1 MSTSKKQRLEEAPT
15 AAAAE
20 HSVPAASAPSGGAA
34 PEAVGSS
41 STTIDLWPLISDWVQ
56 AKRSAGATPA
66 AVLDSLGL
74 QLTREATT
82 RDEDSVW
89 AMVALVVAEYRQ
101 RLEPRRRLKEMDTL
115 ENVVQLLRSRS
126 NILVLTRPPTP
137 DDSHPQGWQ
146 PPHHTLTRLL
156 PPTQVIIGAGASAA
170 TGIPD
175 FRKLEGVHKEV
186 AERFQLPGPLSLF
199 DAHYFVTNPLA
210 LCLVAKSLLPGVHP
224 PSRSHRFVR
233 ALEAR
238 GKLLRGYTENIDGL
252 EAAAGVERVVACHGS
267 VATATCLACKHRVNW
282 TGVRARLEAE
292 AAPRCDECSHAL
304 NLLKPDLSCY
314 GETGADLDARLRDDL
329 GRAGALVVLGAG
341 LRVHPLAT
349 IPALLDPSVPQILI
363 GPEAVLPAHAWDVHL
378 QGDCDEVIDHLCAAL
393 EWDLPLAPA
402 PLDAVS
408 AADDSL
414 ESEEADSAAATALAE
429 SSGEAA
435 GASATSAA
443 PLAAPRFA
451 PPNRYVF
458 GACGD
463 GAEVGAQTPLAVHHA
478 ATYPKQL
485 RRSYSSSAPSSW
497 EPKPPASCVTIED
510 GADAPS
516 PQGKQGQAT
525 ATATADAPI
534 AAASSSNGGTSVA
547 NGT

>member
-1 MSTSKKQRLEEAPT
+1 M
-15 AAAAE
+15 
-20 HSVPAASAPSGGAA
+20 
-34 PEAVGSS
+34 
-41 STTIDLWPLISDWVQ
+41 
-56 AKRSAGATPA
+56 
-66 AVLDSLGL
+66 
-74 QLTREATT
+74 
-82 RDEDSVW
+82 
-89 AMVALVVAEYRQ
+89 
-101 RLEPRRRLKEMDTL
+101 
-115 ENVVQLLRSRS
+115 
-126 NILVLTRPPTP
+126 
-137 DDSHPQGWQ
+137 
-146 PPHHTLTRLL
+146 
-156 PPTQVIIGAGASAA
+156 IIGAGASAA

-175 FRKLEGVHKEV
+175 FRELEGVHKEV
-186 AERFQLPGPLSLF
+186 AERFQLPNPLSLF

-210 LCLVAKSLLPGVHP
+210 LCLVARSLLPGVHP

-233 ALEAR
+233 ALETR

-282 TGVRARLEAE
+282 RGVRARLEAE

-341 LRVHPLAT
+341 LRVQPLAT

-378 QGDCDEVIDHLCAAL
+378 QGDCDEVVDHLCAAL
-393 EWDLPLAPA
+393 EWALPQDLPLARA

-414 ESEEADSAAATALAE
+414 DSEEADSAAATALAE

-435 GASATSAA
+435 GKSATSAT

-463 GAEVGAQTPLAVHHA
+463 EAQVGAQTPLAVHHA

-497 EPKPPASCVTIED
+497 EPKLP
-510 GADAPS
+510 
-516 PQGKQGQAT
+516 
-525 ATATADAPI
+525 
-534 AAASSSNGGTSVA
+534 SSSALT
-547 NGT
+547 